1 MQVREILRTYSDT
14 AIDQLARD
22 KIEESANLRL
32 PRQIVEPEVAAAL
45 TSQTYVAAALAP
57 SRPPTYAIL
66 KSILE
71 AEDQR
76 TPIEAFREKV
86 ERLTAEMT
94 ERAAQIQ
101 GLSAHKNYRLYIN
114 ILRNAWESGKDVDR
128 SEAEL
133 LQALRHELGM
143 NTREH
148 LLLEH
153 HPEVRPIWDV
163 PGAYEVARNHLL
175 LTGLVLTTDGHY
187 VIADEVADQIRQTW
201 GIELPQHAY
210 HRLLETFRVDELY
223 EFLQNAHLTVGGSK
237 EEKISRLINAFVSPV
252 ELLDSMRF
260 EDLRE
265 HCKTNEIAYYGRK
278 DEVVT
283 RIIDHFNTL
292 PSLEEEM
299 AADEDTEPPAPE
311 ERELDE
317 AVFSALLQYAT
328 NDQLYDILSA
338 CNEATSGSKATR
350 IERII
355 NTPWSEM
362 TILDHLRRTDLV
374 QLCRKF
380 VVPISGVKH
389 ELIERLLN
397 EARMRFHYL
406 NSVSPENDA
415 GKQGAD
421 VYDASQA
428 GLQDEDAPDQAA
440 AAEGAAIETSDSVTP
455 PGDPANL
462 ERSINQQA
470 EAATAEPAGMRDVRI
485 DFPYLDRDEQI
496 VVCLIKEAKS
506 LTERDIKRVSTRHR
520 LGWFLIRA
528 HMADILFKMREAGNE
543 AVRIR
548 SSRSV
553 NIYEWFEPQSVGA
566 HLSKRD
572 ARDVVDAIRQGVVP
586 RQHLN
591 DIIVG
596 QEVQRRHLLELLE
609 QAAQGSS
616 AFKFV
621 CGQYGAGK
629 TFLCSWLREQA
640 LLNEFAVSGITL
652 SFDQTMADLPVF
664 YAGII
669 NGLRTNEKRD
679 ACAIADI
686 MESWLLKIHRR
697 TIQVEGLSSRGGD
710 VSDEQ
715 IARTVEEAVDRALSN
730 LGAHDPG
737 MGPAMRA
744 FYRARLIGD
753 YEKADRA
760 IAWISG
766 SRALPA
772 GDLRE
777 IGVRGHLEAGDVL
790 PRLRA
795 VLHMINGAR
804 YRGLAIIVDELD
816 VIRKFQRTRTR
827 EMALE
832 ILRTLIDQSG
842 ANHLPSCLQVFVGT
856 PEFFHDRRYGL
867 PSDTALAER
876 VSGQSDTGAYTSVR
890 NPLIELH
897 GLTTDMLMTAAK
909 RVRNIHGRAYD
920 WNAEER
926 LPDAAV
932 NAFIRENTMHGGTA
946 VAVKPRLILRDLIGI
961 LDVCEENPQVHYSAL
976 LQFPVDAVAADLPP
990 TNTPDAFVTAVP
1002 ADHDAN
1008 VGGGDVRRTS
1018 PNAAETYSAG
1028 ADESTP
1034 APASP
1039 AAQESPSTVDASQN
1053 DPDGAALRGA
1063 AVDFTIVE
1071 HDEPRPHDEPENH
1084 IEYPAQPVSDA
1095 AADQQDRPGS
1105 SNDLVQPDDGALVDK
1120 QEIQP
1125 DGGSDAQDAPHSG
1138 EDGYMS
1144 DLNSSGSE
1152 PNDDADDTHLTFG
1165 FAPDSATVEHTG
1177 SEDEPAANPGEPAWG
1192 KDDKDNKDDKD
1203 DWADNMTNINDLLD
1217 SAF

>member
-22 KIEESANLRL
+22 KIDESANLRL

-71 AEDQR
+71 SEDQR
-76 TPIEAFREKV
+76 APIEAFREKV
-86 ERLTAEMT
+86 ETLTAEMT

-101 GLSAHKNYRLYIN
+101 GLSTHKNFRLYIN

-175 LTGLVLTTDGHY
+175 LTGLVLTTDGFY
-187 VIADEVADQIRQTW
+187 IIADEVADQIRHTW
-201 GIELPQHAY
+201 GIELPQRAY
-210 HRLLETFRVDELY
+210 HRLLESFRVDELY
-223 EFLQNAHLTVGGSK
+223 EFLHDAHLTVGGSK

-252 ELLDSMRF
+252 ELLESMRI

-265 HCKTNEIAYYGRK
+265 HCKANEIAQYGRK
-278 DEVVT
+278 DEIVT
-283 RIIDHFNTL
+283 RIIDHFNALTA
-292 PSLEEEM
+292 LEDE
-299 AADEDTEPPAPE
+299 AAEDEYAEPPAPE
-311 ERELDE
+311 ERELE
-317 AVFSALLQYAT
+317 EEVFSALLQYAT

-338 CNEATSGSKATR
+338 CNEPTSGSKSTR

-355 NTPWSEM
+355 STVWSET

-380 VVPISGVKH
+380 GVPISGVKQ
-389 ELIERLLN
+389 ELIERLLD
-397 EARMRFHYL
+397 EAGLRFHYL
-406 NSVSPENDA
+406 TSGNLTVDAGHEAANETKNEADSRSAEEAPNTSSEASSASSDSRELDTAPTVPENLEHSV
-415 GKQGAD
+415 QQQ
-421 VYDASQA
+421 VVV
-428 GLQDEDAPDQAA
+428 AA
-440 AAEGAAIETSDSVTP
+440 VDP
-455 PGDPANL
+455 P
-462 ERSINQQA
+462 
-470 EAATAEPAGMRDVRI
+470 GMRDIKI
-485 DFPYLDRDEQI
+485 DFPYLDRDEQT

-506 LTERDIKRVSTRHR
+506 LTDRDIKRVSTRHR
-520 LGWFLIRA
+520 LGWFLVRA

-553 NIYEWFEPQSVGA
+553 NIYEWFEPQSGGA
-566 HLSKRD
+566 SLSKRD

-596 QEVQRRHLLELLE
+596 QEAQRRHLLELLD

-652 SFDQTMADLPVF
+652 SFEQTMADLPVF

-697 TIQVEGLSSRGGD
+697 TIQVEGLSNRGGNLD
-710 VSDEQ
+710 DEL
-715 IARTVEEAVDRALSN
+715 IARTVEQAVDRALSN

-744 FYRARLIGD
+744 FYRARLSGD

-795 VLHMINGAR
+795 VLQMINGAR

-867 PSDTALAER
+867 PSDAALAER
-876 VSGQSDTGAYTSVR
+876 VGGQSDTGAYTSVR
-890 NPLIELH
+890 GPLIELH
-897 GLTTDMLMTAAK
+897 GLTSAMLMTAAK

-920 WNAEER
+920 WNAEDR

-932 NAFIRENTMHGGTA
+932 NAFIRENTMHGGSA

-961 LDVCEENPQVHYSAL
+961 LDVCEENPDVHYTTL
-976 LQFPVDAVAADLPP
+976 LQFPVDAVATVPPALAPDEMVAADADITDRDTQQQSQTVEATDSAGEGVAGDLP
-990 TNTPDAFVTAVP
+990 TKSESVADVESELHSDATPSDSDDF
-1002 ADHDAN
+1002 
-1008 VGGGDVRRTS
+1008 
-1018 PNAAETYSAG
+1018 
-1028 ADESTP
+1028 
-1034 APASP
+1034 
-1039 AAQESPSTVDASQN
+1039 AAQETPTNFTQVEQQHHR
-1053 DPDGAALRGA
+1053 PDDL
-1063 AVDFTIVE
+1063 
-1071 HDEPRPHDEPENH
+1071 PEN
-1084 IEYPAQPVSDA
+1084 EYEAGVKQNVESTT
-1095 AADQQDRPGS
+1095 
-1105 SNDLVQPDDGALVDK
+1105 DLLHQTNEDKNRSQPDDLKHSYK
-1120 QEIQP
+1120 QEIHSNKRSEMGNVNDSSQV
-1125 DGGSDAQDAPHSG
+1125 GGEAQGPEVGIQDEGAR
-1138 EDGYMS
+1138 DL
-1144 DLNSSGSE
+1144 DLNFDSDPVATEQSGDEGGATIANPDNPEVSTDKSVD
-1152 PNDDADDTHLTFG
+1152 DDAWT
-1165 FAPDSATVEHTG
+1165 
-1177 SEDEPAANPGEPAWG
+1177 
-1192 KDDKDNKDDKD
+1192 
-1203 DWADNMTNINDLLD
+1203 DNMTNINDLLD